1 MTVCFR
7 PASFA
12 VIGLAAV
19 LTIVGSAVA
28 APSLSLTSTSVQL
41 PGSERELPKGPGVEV
56 VSASCVA
63 CHSPGM
69 ILNQPPLSKTA
80 WDAEVHKMI
89 GVYKAPIADKDVPAI
104 VEYLV
109 AIKGTE

>member
-56 VSASCVA
+56 VSANCVA
-63 CHSPGM
+63 CHSPG
-69 ILNQPPLSKTA
+69 ISLTPRRVSITA
-80 WDAEVHKMI
+80 WFAVVQIML